1 MKFSFLLKETMAG
14 VRANPGM
21 FVSIVLVTLVSMTF
35 VLASALLQTQLQ
47 NFKSFWFE
55 KSNVVVYLCSEATSK
70 QQCPLGVV
78 TDEQIQGLRTQLQE
92 FKDSGYLVTSRFES
106 QQVAFERLQS
116 SETVGGQVNYISPAQ
131 LNSSYWLQLS
141 DPENATLIVEALV
154 GQPGV
159 AEVQDQRSFFDPI
172 VAILNNARISAT
184 VVAAVML
191 ASAALLTSTTIRLSA
206 HSRRREIAIK
216 RLVGASL
223 VSIQIPF
230 ILEGLLAA
238 FLGTLLSMLTA
249 FFFLENVD
257 SSGLSDEYALGEV
270 VASSDI
276 LAVAPE
282 MFFIALALA
291 GLASLAS
298 TFRNI
303 RS

>member
-55 KSNVVVYLCSEATSK
+55 KSNVVVYLCSETTSK

-78 TDEQIQGLRTQLQE
+78 TDEQIQALRTQLQE

-116 SETVGGQVNYISPAQ
+116 SETVGGQVNYISPTQ

-238 FLGTLLSMLTA
+238 FLGTLLSMSTA

-270 VASSDI
+270 VASSDL

>member
-55 KSNVVVYLCSEATSK
+55 KSNVVVYLCSETTSK

-78 TDEQIQGLRTQLQE
+78 TDEQIQALRTQLQE

-116 SETVGGQVNYISPAQ
+116 SETVGGQVNYISPTQ

-238 FLGTLLSMLTA
+238 FLGTLLSMSTA
-249 FFFLENVD
+249 FFFLDNVD

-270 VASSDI
+270 VASSDL

>member
-55 KSNVVVYLCSEATSK
+55 KSNVVVYLCSETTSK
-70 QQCPLGVV
+70 QQCPLGMV
-78 TDEQIQGLRTQLQE
+78 TDEQIQALRTQLQE
-92 FKDSGYLVTSRFES
+92 LRDSGYLVTSRFES

-238 FLGTLLSMLTA
+238 FLGTLLSMSTA

-270 VASSDI
+270 VASSDL